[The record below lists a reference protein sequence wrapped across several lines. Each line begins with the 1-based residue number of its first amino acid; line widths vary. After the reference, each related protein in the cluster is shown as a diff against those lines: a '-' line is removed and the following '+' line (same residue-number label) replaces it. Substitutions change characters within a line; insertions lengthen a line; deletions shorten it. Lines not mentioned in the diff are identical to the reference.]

1 MTIKNFNFK
10 VISTTE
16 NKHTMNLYS
25 LSCNAKIVQFF
36 YV

>member
-10 VISTTE
+10 VISTPG
-16 NKHTMNLYS
+16 NKYTMNLYS
-25 LSCNAKIVQFF
+25 LSCNAKIEQFF